1 MWHDKECGTTLR
13 SVMCVRLTPRMF
25 ATCAM
30 IGRPVGSTCQLSIT
44 TGSTP
49 GRGDPPQPRVGEG
62 FRLPTLYDFVP
73 HDFVI
78 LFPLHL
84 NHERGRKRIYKIMKN
99 KIMGEGSVARA
110 APSWPPCTREPRNI
124 LHVEPATGIIYGN
137 KLAESISEPLG
148 NTTRNTTKRP
158 GSTSLTIKQV
168 GRLMMTRSS
177 PSGPAVGESSVSSE

>member
-1 MWHDKECGTTLR
+1 MWYDKECGTTLR
-13 SVMCVRLTPRMF
+13 SVMCVRLAPRMF

-30 IGRPVGSTCQLSIT
+30 IGGPVGSTCQLSIT

-62 FRLPTLYDFVP
+62 FRLPTLHDFVP

-99 KIMGEGSVARA
+99 KIMGEGSVAWGPRRLGHLVHVNREISFMA
-110 APSWPPCTREPRNI
+110 NRPPGSSTGTSWPSQSANRWETRLATRQNAPVR
-124 LHVEPATGIIYGN
+124 LHSQSV
-137 KLAESISEPLG
+137 
-148 NTTRNTTKRP
+148 
-158 GSTSLTIKQV
+158 
-168 GRLMMTRSS
+168 RS
-177 PSGPAVGESSVSSE
+177 GDW